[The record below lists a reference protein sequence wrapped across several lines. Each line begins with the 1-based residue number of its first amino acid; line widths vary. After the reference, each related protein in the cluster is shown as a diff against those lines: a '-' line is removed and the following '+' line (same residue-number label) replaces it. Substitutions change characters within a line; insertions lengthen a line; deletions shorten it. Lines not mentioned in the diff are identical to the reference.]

1 MKALMKASLI
11 LLSAATT
18 TATISNNQPSFNG
31 IQYFDEATTT
41 ATISNNQPSLAFNGI
56 QYFDEATN
64 ATNSPPHGVMSLQM
78 LNNTATSGAVCLDGT
93 PAGFYYSPAANPT
106 ASTSWQIYFQG
117 GGWCYDEMDCYGRS
131 STNLGSYT
139 NWAPTGKLGGV
150 VSADCQIN
158 PDFCNFHRVWMV
170 YCDGNSF
177 SGNRYDPILVKDK
190 LLYFRGRRIIDETL
204 K

>member
-1 MKALMKASLI
+1 MKASLI

-18 TATISNNQPSFNG
+18 TATISNNQPS
-31 IQYFDEATTT
+31 
-41 ATISNNQPSLAFNGI
+41 PAFNGI
-56 QYFDEATN
+56 QYFDLNNATN
-64 ATNSPPHGVMSLQM
+64 ATNSPLSHGGIMSLQM
-78 LNNTATSGAVCLDGT
+78 LNDTATSGAVCLDGT

-131 STNLGSYT
+131 FSNLGSST
-139 NWAPTGKLGGV
+139 NWAPTGTLGGI
-150 VSADCQIN
+150 VSADCQVN
-158 PDFCNFHRVWMV
+158 PDFCNFHRVWMI

-177 SGNRYDPILVKDK
+177 SGNRDDPILVKKK